1 MSALKGGLNFFLFF
15 SKPNTFHYARW
26 QRDRRVEWILNG
38 LALPLSWSVLYTAT
52 PFVRVDHCCCFSKFF
67 RRGNQGSVLVMSY
80 LALFNFVLEA
90 LILFKKYVEE
100 IQLPGSGIRLF

>member
-1 MSALKGGLNFFLFF
+1 MLACRL
-15 SKPNTFHYARW
+15 
-26 QRDRRVEWILNG
+26 QRDRRGERRFSD
-38 LALPLSWSVLYTAT
+38 LAHPLSWSVQYTAT

-80 LALFNFVLEA
+80 LALFNYVLEA